1 MESPEYDDR
10 TIKLLEHVWGTG
22 FLSPGG
28 SDEVDLIVSKAS
40 FQQANVLDLGCGTG
54 GITLH
59 LTRTYPLQRI
69 TGYDVEAPAHKVA
82 KQRLIESDDIADGTI
97 QFVLGEPGT
106 LPFNDNTFDIVF
118 TKDALIHV
126 EDLNHTLPDIARVL
140 KPQGTLAG
148 SDWMTLREN
157 NHSTEIKD
165 YLQSEG
171 FEFAPKTIDQYKQS
185 MQSSGFTNIEINNR
199 NAWHKKQVQK
209 EIVHI
214 GQTFRQELI
223 QELGNDFIEEQ
234 LNAWNHLSV
243 VVNKGELF
251 PAHFNGINCSG

>member
-1 MESPEYDDR
+1 MDTPEYDDK
-10 TIKLLEHVWGTG
+10 TIRLLEHVWGKG
-22 FLSPGG
+22 YLSPGG

-40 FQQANVLDLGCGTG
+40 FDDAVVLDLGCGTG

-59 LTRTYPLQRI
+59 LANTYPLKRI

-82 KQRLIESDDIADGTI
+82 KQRLIETDDSADGTI

-157 NHSTEIKD
+157 NHSTEMKD